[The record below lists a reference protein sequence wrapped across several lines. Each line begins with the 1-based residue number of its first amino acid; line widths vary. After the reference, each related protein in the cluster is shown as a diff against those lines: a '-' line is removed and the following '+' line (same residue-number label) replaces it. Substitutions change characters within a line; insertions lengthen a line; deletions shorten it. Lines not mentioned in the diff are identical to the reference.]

1 MLYLKLFCEFNACH
15 PIRGSR
21 GRGMFV
27 HLFLSKIF
35 DYHTCFT
42 YYLSEMDG
50 MRMCFV
56 FLIFS
61 LMMIFVFITNSTC
74 LYENINRKISSK
86 KTPVKRHM
94 RENGKLFKKRMIT
107 QPILSRNHNE
117 THIKSRSIAAG
128 VRLQRTDLQKRHVR
142 NTNEH
147 KTSKQYRNAFFRT
160 KITKKRG
167 NFLNKTIGLNTSAT
181 SAKNSL
187 FLNSKNNTF
196 CTFSIEKSTIMET
209 KRKIIELQEQ
219 SVHLF
224 YINLYT
230 EAKLDS
236 FSEQERD
243 NLLHWQYVLK
253 KEKFLLL
260 LPVDF
265 DVLSLGLIF
274 NYNGI
279 NALRMKIDYNNSICT
294 KNVLYALRSLEFLLW
309 NELFANDTGY
319 FLCNRKFGDEHEN
332 LRMLL
337 YVMTTAWFGHDM
349 TCSTAFTKVGEKKY
363 EADKGFWISL
373 DPIFCF
379 LLSLQ
384 FVWVFLILDIS
395 YKNKENCGSTNARVY
410 TRNERPYGLKQFIF
424 KLVFYKYEMG
434 DCQPR
439 VTRKWCCEPSTRVI
453 LVLLIFNTMFGLYR
467 TLGRFF
473 YSKYISDDYLDIVRP
488 SEWFFYL
495 FSGECFPALIVC
507 LDVVYA
513 VGFPFTFL
521 WLGGKLYTE
530 YLSSY
535 PHFLFKNENDEVIL
549 NSFSDRFIVHSF
561 SFGNRSRVTRSKY
574 KLYENVMKAYFKI
587 YTLYCCY
594 PFLPFSCNAYK
605 VCKCRCKCCRIFDN
619 GICKCLWIFLAFV
632 FLYIFSLR
640 PIISTFTFVFRSV
653 TYIVFVALPIRPNL
667 FRFFILLVTLIVY
680 YVRYIHEVINMNAEI
695 LDYIF
700 QIKEIDE
707 NEQTKLLSSSIEME
721 GTNESKTNYVT
732 EAMFD
737 AIYGRLFF
745 VRKRLY
751 FLYVK
756 TCIVTVYLLITVEV
770 LQDEPIPDFYFQ
782 EMLVLFVAASGPY
795 AISLFLKAN
804 KDNYLSTKNKSEIE
818 REYAYYTNKTSNR
831 EENIFFPSDSD
842 DSDELQDFN
851 ERQRLIQCNM
861 HLDSYH
867 SIS

>member
-1 MLYLKLFCEFNACH
+1 
-15 PIRGSR
+15 
-21 GRGMFV
+21 
-27 HLFLSKIF
+27 
-35 DYHTCFT
+35 
-42 YYLSEMDG
+42 MDG

-61 LMMIFVFITNSTC
+61 LMMIFVFITNSTS
-74 LYENINRKISSK
+74 LYENINRKSSSK
-86 KTPVKRHM
+86 ETPVKRHM

-117 THIKSRSIAAG
+117 TQIKSRSIAAG
-128 VRLQRTDLQKRHVR
+128 VRSQRTDLQKRYVR
-142 NTNEH
+142 NTNQH
-147 KTSKQYRNAFFRT
+147 KTSKQYRNAFFRS
-160 KITKKRG
+160 KITKNRG
-167 NFLNKTIGLNTSAT
+167 NFLKKAIGLNASAT
-181 SAKNSL
+181 SANNSL

-196 CTFSIEKSTIMET
+196 CSFSIEKSTIMET

-219 SVHLF
+219 SVHFF

-230 EAKLDS
+230 DAKLDS

-265 DVLSLGLIF
+265 DVLSLSLFF
-274 NYNGI
+274 NDNGI
-279 NALRMKIDYNNSICT
+279 NTLRMKIDYNNSICNT
-294 KNVLYALRSLEFLLW
+294 NFSYAVRSLDSLLW

-319 FLCNRKFGDEHEN
+319 FLCNRKFGDENEN
-332 LRMLL
+332 ARMLF
-337 YVMTTAWFGHDM
+337 YAMTTTWFGHDM

-395 YKNKENCGSTNARVY
+395 YKNKENCGYKNVRVY

-424 KLVFYKYEMG
+424 KFVFYKYEMS
-434 DCQPR
+434 DCLPR
-439 VTRKWCCEPSTRVI
+439 VTRKQWCCEPSTRVI
-453 LVLLIFNTMFGLYR
+453 LVLLILNTMFGLYR
-467 TLGRFF
+467 TLGRYF
-473 YSKYISDDYLDIVRP
+473 YSKYISDDYLHIVRP

-495 FSGECFPALIVC
+495 LSGKCFPALIVC
-507 LDVVYA
+507 LDVFYA

-530 YLSSY
+530 YLSNTSF
-535 PHFLFKNENDEVIL
+535 PHCLFNNDNDKVNL
-549 NSFSDRFIVHSF
+549 NSFSDRFIFPSF
-561 SFGNRSRVTRSKY
+561 SFNRSRVARSKY
-574 KLYENVMKAYFKI
+574 KIHENVMKAYYKI
-587 YTLYCCY
+587 YYLYCCY
-594 PFLPFSCNAYK
+594 PFVPFSCNAYK
-605 VCKCRCKCCRIFDN
+605 VCKCRWKCCRIFDN

-640 PIISTFTFVFRSV
+640 PIISTFTFVFRSF

-707 NEQTKLLSSSIEME
+707 NEQTKELSSSIEME
-721 GTNESKTNYVT
+721 GTNEFKTNYVT

-737 AIYGRLFF
+737 AIYKRLFF

-751 FLYVK
+751 LLYVK
-756 TCIVTVYLLITVEV
+756 VCIVTVYLYITIEV
-770 LQDEPIPDFYFQ
+770 LRDEPIPDFYFQ
-782 EMLVLFVAASGPY
+782 EMFVLVVAASGPY
-795 AISLFLKAN
+795 AISLFMKAN

-818 REYAYYTNKTSNR
+818 REYANYANKTSNR

-842 DSDELQDFN
+842 DSDDLQDFN

>member
-1 MLYLKLFCEFNACH
+1 M
-15 PIRGSR
+15 
-21 GRGMFV
+21 
-27 HLFLSKIF
+27 
-35 DYHTCFT
+35 DY
-42 YYLSEMDG
+42 
-50 MRMCFV
+50 
-56 FLIFS
+56 
-61 LMMIFVFITNSTC
+61 
-74 LYENINRKISSK
+74 
-86 KTPVKRHM
+86 
-94 RENGKLFKKRMIT
+94 
-107 QPILSRNHNE
+107 
-117 THIKSRSIAAG
+117 
-128 VRLQRTDLQKRHVR
+128 
-142 NTNEH
+142 
-147 KTSKQYRNAFFRT
+147 
-160 KITKKRG
+160 
-167 NFLNKTIGLNTSAT
+167 IG
-181 SAKNSL
+181 
-187 FLNSKNNTF
+187 
-196 CTFSIEKSTIMET
+196 
-209 KRKIIELQEQ
+209 
-219 SVHLF
+219 
-224 YINLYT
+224 
-230 EAKLDS
+230 
-236 FSEQERD
+236 
-243 NLLHWQYVLK
+243 HW
-253 KEKFLLL
+253 
-260 LPVDF
+260 
-265 DVLSLGLIF
+265 G
-274 NYNGI
+274 G
-279 NALRMKIDYNNSICT
+279 
-294 KNVLYALRSLEFLLW
+294 
-309 NELFANDTGY
+309 
-319 FLCNRKFGDEHEN
+319 
-332 LRMLL
+332 
-337 YVMTTAWFGHDM
+337 
-349 TCSTAFTKVGEKKY
+349 
-363 EADKGFWISL
+363 
-373 DPIFCF
+373 
-379 LLSLQ
+379 
-384 FVWVFLILDIS
+384 
-395 YKNKENCGSTNARVY
+395 
-410 TRNERPYGLKQFIF
+410 
-424 KLVFYKYEMG
+424 
-434 DCQPR
+434 
-439 VTRKWCCEPSTRVI
+439 
-453 LVLLIFNTMFGLYR
+453 
-467 TLGRFF
+467 FF

-507 LDVVYA
+507 LDVVYT